1 MTFGLSNTPST
12 FMCMMNQELC
22 PFIGKFI
29 VVYFDDILIYS
40 ADLELHLQYIREVL
54 CVLQRDK
61 FSAVSKKYIFMTP
74 KVLLGYVIS
83 GDGL

>member
-40 ADLELHLQYIREVL
+40 ADLELHLQYIREAL
-54 CVLQRDK
+54 CVL
-61 FSAVSKKYIFMTP
+61 
-74 KVLLGYVIS
+74 
-83 GDGL
+83 